1 VADLL
6 ERSPD
11 DARPE
16 AQLRY
21 DDANMVTAR
30 EGDSVSIALLGAG
43 IIATCRSAKYRR
55 PRGPYCLCGDC
66 GSCLVRIDG
75 KPNVRACMTKVR
87 PGMQVAPQNLVG
99 AAGFDP
105 TGLVDHVMG
114 GGVDHHHMMV
124 RPRLANLAMQKV
136 ARRLTGIGTLPD
148 RSAEQKAALTL
159 HRPDVLVVGQG
170 NAGRA
175 ALEILADAGVHAI
188 AVERHVDVPSSGQV
202 LTSTGL
208 FGAYPGENVL
218 AAAQGSTQGPT
229 TLHEFRPRHVIVAT
243 GARDPMIPLANNDLP
258 GVVAARGLLE
268 QLDRAQ
274 ARLAVS
280 CVVIGEGENAERCAT
295 KLGAQLVDPQRVLR
309 ILGGSRV
316 EGVKH
321 KGGTTSCAIVAL
333 APTPSPCHEVARQ
346 AGTRVKWNGA
356 GFAVETDLHG
366 RCVPDVE
373 VIQPAFATWACGDVT
388 GFKGPEAAAEDGR
401 RVAKAVLERL
411 GGGQNA

>member
-1 VADLL
+1 
-6 ERSPD
+6 
-11 DARPE
+11 
-16 AQLRY
+16 
-21 DDANMVTAR
+21 
-30 EGDSVSIALLGAG
+30 
-43 IIATCRSAKYRR
+43 
-55 PRGPYCLCGDC
+55 
-66 GSCLVRIDG
+66 
-75 KPNVRACMTKVR
+75 
-87 PGMQVAPQNLVG
+87 MQVEPQNLMG

-105 TGLVDHVMG
+105 TGLVDHMMG

-148 RSAEQKAALTL
+148 RSPEERAALTL
-159 HRPDVLVVGQG
+159 HYPDVLVVGQG
-170 NAGRA
+170 HAGKA
-175 ALEILADAGVHAI
+175 ALEVLLDAGVHAI
-188 AVERHVDVPSSGQV
+188 AVERHADVASNGQV

-218 AAAQGSTQGPT
+218 AAAQGSTQGLA
-229 TLHEFRPRHVIVAT
+229 TLHEFRPKHVVVAT
-243 GARDPMIPLANNDLP
+243 GARDPTIPLANNDLP
-258 GVVAARGLLE
+258 GVVAARGLIA

-274 ARLAVS
+274 ARLAVP
-280 CVVIGEGENAERCAT
+280 CVVIGEGENAERCAKT
-295 KLGAQLVDPQRVLR
+295 LGSELLDPERVVR

-321 KGGTTSCAIVAL
+321 KGGTTSCGIVAF

-346 AGTRVKWNGA
+346 AGARVKWNGA
-356 GFAVETDLHG
+356 GFAVEIDLHG

-373 VIQPAFATWACGDVT
+373 AAQPGFATWACGDVT

-411 GGGQNA
+411 GGGQHA